1 MNGSPQASSEVSRTR
16 CDVSKVV
23 ILGEGSLILDAVSS
37 HGESLEDLS
46 DVGSLLHGD
55 DSKLVLFVNPHKEGL
70 VVIMEDA
77 SSTGP
82 VSV

>member
-1 MNGSPQASSEVSRTR
+1 M
-16 CDVSKVV
+16 VV
-23 ILGEGSLILDAVSS
+23 LGEGSLVLDAVSG

-70 VVIMEDA
+70 VVVMEDA

-82 VSV
+82 VSVK